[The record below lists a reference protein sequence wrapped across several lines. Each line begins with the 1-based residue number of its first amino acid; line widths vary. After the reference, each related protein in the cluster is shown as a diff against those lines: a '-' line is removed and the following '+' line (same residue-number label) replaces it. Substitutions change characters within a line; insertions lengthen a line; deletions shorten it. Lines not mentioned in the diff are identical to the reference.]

1 MLMVKRRHKKGASG
15 TVLMEFIMAF
25 PIVLTLMLA
34 VVQFAHICIA
44 RQVVHYAAYSAAR
57 AAMVTT
63 EAEAPTAATN
73 AAARICSSIT
83 LSESIADY
91 NDRVNFPGEKQA
103 FSAARRKTRVTVDFN
118 SNPWNIKATVEHD
131 FGLIVPIVGQM
142 LGWGLTLWGDKP
154 DDGYKITKK
163 DMTGNKYVG
172 KDAIDYPHIT
182 LIETVLMSKP
192 YKTVIAAGQP

>member
-1 MLMVKRRHKKGASG
+1 MLMVKKRHKKGASG

-63 EAEAPTAATN
+63 EAEAPAAATN

-83 LSESIADY
+83 LSESPAEY
-91 NDRVNFPGEKQA
+91 FNRVNIVNAGTDKA
-103 FSAARRKTRVTVDFN
+103 FEAALRKTRVDVDFD
-118 SNPWNIKATVEHD
+118 PATWNIKATVAHD
-131 FGLIVPIVGQM
+131 FGLVVPIVGQM
-142 LGWGLTLWGDKP
+142 LGWGLTLWGDNAYQEQRNAL
-154 DDGYKITKK
+154 GA
-163 DMTGNKYVG
+163 G
-172 KDAIDYPHIT
+172 DAIHYPHIT
-182 LIETVLMSKP
+182 LTEIVLMSKP